1 MHPTVSDLMTEDVY
15 SVRENDDL
23 ESVYDLMESMRIR
36 QVPVV
41 TPANELVGMVSQR
54 NLLQSG
60 LFPLDAPPMSEIVEG
75 LRQMTVGQVMER
87 DVDAVYADTP
97 LEEAGLTLL
106 ENHLGCLP
114 VVDNRRLIG
123 ILTEADFVRYTVDGL
138 RETKGLLFRRS
149 A

>member
-1 MHPTVSDLMTEDVY
+1 MHPTVADLMTEDVY
-15 SVRENDDL
+15 SVREKDDL
-23 ESVYDLMESMRIR
+23 ETVYDLMQTMKIR

-41 TPANELVGMVSQR
+41 TPANELVGLVSQR
-54 NLLQSG
+54 DLLQSG
-60 LFPLDAPPMSEIVEG
+60 LFPLDTPPVSELLDG

-87 DVDAVYADTP
+87 DVDAVFADTP

-138 RETKGLLFRRS
+138 RDARGLLFRRT